1 MTTSSRKSYNIQA
14 LRGDEQDDMEVVEQ
28 YGLDPAVA
36 YTPEINAAAAE
47 VQMKDSIANGMDPK
61 EAKKI
66 MDIHIRAA
74 KRLM

>member
-1 MTTSSRKSYNIQA
+1 MTTSSRKSYNIEA
-14 LRGDEQDDMEVVEQ
+14 LRGGDLDDMELIEQ
-28 YGLDPAVA
+28 YGLDPALA

-47 VQMKDSIANGMDPK
+47 AQMKDSIADGMDPA

-66 MDIHIRAA
+66 MDIHIRGA